1 MLKKRNREK
10 IGKIIRQAIYSEKL
24 LHVNYVNYN
33 GEVFYFQNFKDII
46 SFSSEEVILKLFNG
60 EASIKGENL
69 KINEISTKFISLSGK
84 ILKVEVI
91 NV

>member
-1 MLKKRNREK
+1 MFSFIDEFLNDINVETKSNKKSKRFK
-10 IGKIIRQAIYSEKL
+10 
-24 LHVNYVNYN
+24 YVNFN

-46 SFSSEEVILKLFNG
+46 TFSSEEVILKLFNG

-84 ILKVEVI
+84 ITKVEVT

>member
-1 MLKKRNREK
+1 MFSFIDEFLNDLNVETKSNKQFKRFK
-10 IGKIIRQAIYSEKL
+10 
-24 LHVNYVNYN
+24 YVNYN

-84 ILKVEVI
+84 ILKVEVT

>member
-1 MLKKRNREK
+1 MFSFIDEFLNDMNVETKSAVKSK
-10 IGKIIRQAIYSEKL
+10 SFK
-24 LHVNYVNYN
+24 YVNFN

-46 SFSSEEVILKLFNG
+46 TFSSEEVVLKLYKG
-60 EASIKGENL
+60 EVSISGENL

-84 ILKVEVI
+84 IKKVEVT